1 MQTGHNFLCLFNP
14 GNAPT
19 YQAGH
24 TPAQREQTRLHWECN
39 RKDFDLCHRMDL
51 LLKNALEKA
60 IDPIWLAEIHTVEHS
75 FGNRSFLD
83 AIIHLYQKHGSVSP
97 EDLRANADKMDKT
110 FDPNQP
116 IT

>member
-1 MQTGHNFLCLFNP
+1 
-14 GNAPT
+14 
-19 YQAGH
+19 
-24 TPAQREQTRLHWECN
+24 
-39 RKDFDLCHRMDL
+39 MDL

-60 IDPIWLAEIHTVEHS
+60 IDPICLAEIYTVEHT

-83 AIIHLYQKHGSVSP
+83 AIIHLYQRHGSVSP